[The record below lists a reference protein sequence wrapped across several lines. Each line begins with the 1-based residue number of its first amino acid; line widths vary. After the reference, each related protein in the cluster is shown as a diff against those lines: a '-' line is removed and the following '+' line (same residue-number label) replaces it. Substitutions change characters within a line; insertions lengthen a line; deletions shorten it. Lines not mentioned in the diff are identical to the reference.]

1 MNKGHIYFEIQAD
14 DTKRAID
21 FYSQVFGWKF
31 SSVPGLPIPYWI
43 IETGGSRGGLL
54 QRPAKTP
61 PPQSGTNAFVCSLE
75 VENFD
80 VTAQIIQKLG
90 GIVALP
96 KFAVPNTRW
105 QGYFIDPE
113 GNTFGIFQVDPKAGN

>member
-14 DTKRAID
+14 DPNRAID
-21 FYSQVFGWKF
+21 FYSQIFGWKF
-31 SSVPGLPIPYWI
+31 SEIKGLPIKYWS

-61 PPQSGTNAFVCSLE
+61 PPHSGTNAFVCSLE

-80 VTAQIIQKLG
+80 ATATATLRLG
-90 GIVALP
+90 GIVAMP
-96 KFAVPNTRW
+96 KFA
-105 QGYFIDPE
+105 
-113 GNTFGIFQVDPKAGN
+113 